1 METKMDYFHKNH
13 KQIKNKFNNP
23 YSSFQKIEKN
33 YYGNLSSKIK
43 IRKAIASLSKENSKE
58 FREALN
64 KYSFDLE
71 VFIPR
76 TMSINKNEYKN
87 KNFLLNS
94 LVSFEQKSQERK
106 KLALSLKKE
115 NNRFSTEYNIIKNQ
129 NEEHQKNYLKDL
141 ETFYHKIGYNRNS
154 IEYNNEDNIFNPS
167 SVLDHDF
174 GVSIKEDA
182 YKYSNIDLRTDYD
195 KDQDLLQKWMKG
207 IEEVKESKIR
217 SRKVDDGEEAY
228 KKRLENEEI
237 IEKEKEREKKG
248 KEMHKVVEKLKKN
261 LVEENRIK
269 NMSKEEYSE
278 FNKKL
283 KEDIET
289 TKKLLEE
296 VNEASRNS
304 RNNTNNYNKKKKTIY
319 FTPNKLNLKMNL
331 NLNINI
337 NRSNRVGKTYK
348 IIHPTKDKNYNEKI
362 VFSMDKKS
370 DLKKNRY
377 TDKNLFF
384 SSSEKNNSKTISLP
398 KLSLMIDCDKSD
410 NREKEYK
417 DHYKTYKDRDNN
429 NKTESKSEIQSTKK
443 QKIKELDYLYNLVYN
458 NKSNFFEEF
467 PSKGV
472 ENYFKKYT
480 NKRIPMVNFK
490 KGSNIHGLFEDLQQA
505 VSKNNFY
512 KIAESSN
519 NVKRELIDDSKINA
533 YNKYKYRY
541 MHKRFD
547 VDKIQEMDS
556 KIPDL
561 HYFLAENL
569 LVNRTKKNNR
579 RKYI

>member
-1 METKMDYFHKNH
+1 METKIDYHNNNS
-13 KQIKNKFNNP
+13 KQIKNKFKNP
-23 YSSFQKIEKN
+23 YSSYQKATTQ
-33 YYGNLSSKIK
+33 YATYGNLSSKNK
-43 IRKAIASLSKENSKE
+43 IRKAIASMSKENSKE

-106 KLALSLKKE
+106 KMALSLKKE

-129 NEEHQKNYLKDL
+129 NEEHQKNYLRDL
-141 ETFYHKIGYNRNS
+141 ETFYHKIGYNLNS
-154 IEYNNEDNIFNPS
+154 IEYNNTENIFNPS

-182 YKYSNIDLRTDYD
+182 YKYSNIDLRKDYD
-195 KDQDLLQKWMKG
+195 KDQNLLQKWMKG

-217 SRKVDDGEEAY
+217 ARKIDDGEEAY
-228 KKRLENEEI
+228 KRRLENEEI
-237 IEKEKEREKKG
+237 IEKEKEREKKEMEIH
-248 KEMHKVVEKLKKN
+248 KEIEKLKLN

-269 NMSKEEYSE
+269 NMTKEEYSE
-278 FNKKL
+278 YNQKL
-283 KEDIET
+283 KDDIEN

-296 VNEASRNS
+296 FDQKNNS
-304 RNNTNNYNKKKKTIY
+304 QKKTIF
-319 FTPNKLNLKMNL
+319 FTPNKLNLKK
-331 NLNINI
+331 NLNIKI
-337 NRSNRVGKTYK
+337 NRSNRIGKTYK
-348 IIHPTKDKNYNEKI
+348 IIHPTKDKNYKEKI
-362 VFSMDKKS
+362 VIPVKKNSDLNLKITPMHYMDNNLFISSDKSKPTIDKK
-370 DLKKNRY
+370 
-377 TDKNLFF
+377 FA
-384 SSSEKNNSKTISLP
+384 LP
-398 KLSLMIDCDKSD
+398 KLSLMIDYDKGDKDYKDYYKTNKDVDFFDKS
-410 NREKEYK
+410 
-417 DHYKTYKDRDNN
+417 
-429 NKTESKSEIQSTKK
+429 ESSEIQTTQK
-443 QKIKELDYLYNLVYN
+443 QKIKELDHLYNLVYN
-458 NKSNFFEEF
+458 NKTNFFEKY
-467 PSKGV
+467 PSKSV
-472 ENYFKKYT
+472 LAYFKKFT
-480 NKRIPMVNFK
+480 NKRIPAVNFK

-519 NVKRELIDDSKINA
+519 NIKRELIDDNNRITSYK
-533 YNKYKYRY
+533 NKYLNK
-541 MHKRFD
+541 KFD
-547 VDKIQEMDS
+547 VDKIQEMDN

-569 LVNRTKKNNR
+569 LVSRTKKSHR